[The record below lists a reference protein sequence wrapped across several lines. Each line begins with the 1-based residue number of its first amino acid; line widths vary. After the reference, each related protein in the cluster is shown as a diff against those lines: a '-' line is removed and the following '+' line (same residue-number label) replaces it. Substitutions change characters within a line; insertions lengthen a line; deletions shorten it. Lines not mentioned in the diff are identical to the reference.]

1 VQIPS
6 GFTIKTKY
14 SGATSFRAHAVI
26 IATLKRDRET
36 TWKVFIGV
44 DNALSDEQNHLC
56 AANKLLRLYLPQCE
70 VIARGFDRDYQYFI
84 AVNKCYVAEPSNG

>member
-1 VQIPS
+1 MQIPS

-14 SGATSFRAHAVI
+14 SGATTFRAHAVI
-26 IATLKRDRET
+26 TATLKRDRET
-36 TWKVFIGV
+36 TWKVSIRA

-70 VIARGFDRDYQYFI
+70 VIARGFDRDHQYFI
-84 AVNKCYVAEPSNG
+84 AVNKCYVAEPNNA